1 MISEAS
7 ANWPVYYALDQGKE
21 VAIYLTIS
29 RKGFVLDSRIMTSS
43 GDKEFDAR
51 ALGAVRKTKQ
61 LSAVNY
67 LSDEEFEQVR
77 VLNLVFRPQ
86 ALKN

>member
-1 MISEAS
+1 
-7 ANWPVYYALDQGKE
+7 
-21 VAIYLTIS
+21 
-29 RKGFVLDSRIMTSS
+29 MTSS

-61 LSAVNY
+61 LSAVNH